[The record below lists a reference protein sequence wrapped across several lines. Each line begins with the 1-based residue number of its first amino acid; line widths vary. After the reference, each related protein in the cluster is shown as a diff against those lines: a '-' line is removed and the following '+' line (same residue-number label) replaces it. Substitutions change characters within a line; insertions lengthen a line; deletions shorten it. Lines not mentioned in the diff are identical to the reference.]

1 MVDFVQSIID
11 RVWLRLANLIEK
23 NQLKA
28 IASIRVIGNDGDT
41 NGVQLTTVLLCI
53 FSLNIFRQFQ
63 FFFEL
68 VRSNYSASFCTFKCR
83 A

>member
-23 NQLKA
+23 NQFKA

-41 NGVQLTTVLLCI
+41 NGVQLTTTSMYI
-53 FSLNIFRQFQ
+53 FVEYLSAISILFRISS
-63 FFFEL
+63 
-68 VRSNYSASFCTFKCR
+68 V
-83 A
+83 